1 MNYAVLLSG
10 GVGSRVGE
18 DRPKQ
23 YIEISGMPVFM
34 FALESIL
41 PLEIID
47 KIIIC
52 LSDEWKEYVKSFTNP
67 LNDKRILFSNAGAS
81 REESVFN
88 SLNTIKDTLNPTD
101 NDVVVIT
108 ESARPLASSALIKSV
123 TLSVNGYDGAL
134 PIIPIKDT
142 VYESPDKIN
151 INSVPERDFLFIGQS
166 PEAFVFHRFYDIHL
180 GMTSE
185 ALANCHGST
194 QLAFDNGFKI
204 HLIPG
209 EESNR
214 KITTAVDLEYFKF
227 IVQNRQLIK

>member
-166 PEAFVFHRFYDIHL
+166 PEAFVFHRFYSSFASL
-180 GMTSE
+180 
-185 ALANCHGST
+185 
-194 QLAFDNGFKI
+194 KY
-204 HLIPG
+204 LI
-209 EESNR
+209 
-214 KITTAVDLEYFKF
+214 
-227 IVQNRQLIK
+227 